1 MMKRSKSTTST
12 RNCSNKEKASV
23 TNSCSRSKTA
33 TKSSNIE
40 ASRSAGKTVRGRS
53 ATTRSKKSK

>member
-1 MMKRSKSTTST
+1 MMKRSKTTST
-12 RNCSNKEKASV
+12 RNCSNKDTNV

>member
-1 MMKRSKSTTST
+1 MMKRTKTATST
-12 RNCSNKEKASV
+12 RNCSNKDNTTV

-53 ATTRSKKSK
+53 ATTRSKRSK